1 MGKPLKP
8 KAKRAKRVNISLAPA
23 IIKLG
28 KELQVERGDSDF
40 SDFLTHLIKEEQQ
53 RRHPKPGTQ
62 SFRTTLKPDDKRVAE
77 ASEKL
82 TEDFKEYMARCLR
95 DNADTGGKGAM
106 FESWALQWVAW
117 LTVLADDLADRIARL
132 ER

>member
-1 MGKPLKP
+1 MGQPLKP

-28 KELQVERGDSDF
+28 QELQAEREDSDF
-40 SDFLTHLIKEEQQ
+40 SSFLTHLIKEEQQ
-53 RRHPKPGTQ
+53 RRHTKPGTQ
-62 SFRTTLKPDDKRVAE
+62 FFRATLKPDDRRVAE

-82 TEDFKEYMARCLR
+82 TEDFKEYMARCMR
-95 DNADTGGKGAM
+95 DNADTGGKSAM
-106 FESWALQWVAW
+106 FDSWALQWLAW
-117 LTVLADDLADRIARL
+117 LTVLEDDLADRIARL

>member
-1 MGKPLKP
+1 MGKRL
-8 KAKRAKRVNISLAPA
+8 KAKADLAKRVNVSLAPA

-28 KELQVERGDSDF
+28 KELQAERGDSDF

-62 SFRTTLKPDDKRVAE
+62 SFRAALKPDDRRVAE
-77 ASEKL
+77 AAERL
-82 TEDFKEYMARCLR
+82 MDDFKEYMARCQR
-95 DNADTGGKGAM
+95 DNADTGGKSAM

-117 LTVLADDLADRIARL
+117 LTVLSDDLADRMARL